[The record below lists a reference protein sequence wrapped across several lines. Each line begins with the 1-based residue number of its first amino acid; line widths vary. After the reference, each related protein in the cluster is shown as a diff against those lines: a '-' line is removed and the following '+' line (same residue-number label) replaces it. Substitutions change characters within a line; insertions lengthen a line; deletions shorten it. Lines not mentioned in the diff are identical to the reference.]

1 MSPADPAGPR
11 RRPRFTTNSVRAN
24 GHSEYDDRL
33 AEIVQSDVMAQVR
46 AEQAALDKLRKREP
60 EPAPPVREVG
70 DHVLILGH
78 ADGDPYIFSFQ
89 RSGRIARR
97 LPDGQYMLTLD
108 SAVGEWGPIPGE
120 RLGRWR

>member
-1 MSPADPAGPR
+1 MTGYPDPAGPR
-11 RRPRFTTNSVRAN
+11 RRPRFTTNPVRAN
-24 GHSEYDDRL
+24 GRSEHDDAL
-33 AEIVQSDVMAQVR
+33 AVIMGRVR
-46 AEQAALDKLRKREP
+46 EEQAALDALRKREP
-60 EPAPPVREVG
+60 EPAPPVREIG

-78 ADGDPYIFSFQ
+78 ADSDPYIFSFQ

-120 RLGRWR
+120 RLGKWR